1 MPEMKLSYFTNDES
15 FPLFIQFGRHDIP
28 LYVHGHADFYE
39 LVTVLDGSAEHIVDN
54 EHSVIRKGDVFVIG
68 GGISH
73 GFDNTND
80 LRICNIMYRPEW
92 LFPGDSD
99 IRQLPGFHALFLL
112 EPHLSSTQH
121 FQSRLHLTPAELS
134 SVLPLINAA
143 EAEYT
148 SNQPGRKTIVLSL
161 VRQIA
166 VILSRLYDC
175 PAKPREIS
183 GIADA
188 AAFMETS
195 YPSNIAISDVIEKSH
210 YSQRH
215 FIRLFSAA
223 YGMTPQRYLLDVR
236 LRHASAMLRDSIL
249 PITEIA
255 IRCGFD
261 DSNYFSRIF
270 RKYTGYSPSEYRN
283 SSTLTKQAAQ

>member
-1 MPEMKLSYFTNDES
+1 MEQMKLSYFTNDES

-28 LYVHGHADFYE
+28 LYMHGHEDFYE
-39 LVTVLDGSAEHIVDN
+39 LVTVLNGSAEHIVDG
-54 EHSVIRKGDVFVIG
+54 ERSTISKGDVFVIG

-73 GFDNTND
+73 GFDSPKN
-80 LRICNIMYRPEW
+80 LRICNIMYRPEA

-99 IRQLPGFHALFLL
+99 IRELPGFHALFLL
-112 EPHLSSTQH
+112 EPYLSSTQR
-121 FQSRLHLTPAELS
+121 FRSRLKLSPAELS
-134 SVLPLINAA
+134 QVLPLINAA

-148 SNQPGRKTIVLSL
+148 SNNPGRKTMVMSA
-161 VRQIA
+161 VRQLA
-166 VILSRLYDC
+166 VVLSRLYDC
-175 PAKPREIS
+175 PEKPREIA

-195 YPSNIAISDVIEKSH
+195 YADNISIADVIEKSH

-236 LRHASAMLRDSIL
+236 LRRACSLLKGSDAS
-249 PITEIA
+249 ITEIA
-255 IRCGFD
+255 VHCGFD

-270 RKYTGYSPSEYRN
+270 RKYIGRSPSEYRN
-283 SSTLTKQAAQ
+283 S